1 MKTFVWGLVLLLI
14 VLHQD
19 VWFWEDGTLL
29 FGFLPIGIGY
39 HVCIS
44 LAAAFTWWLATRY
57 AWPKGLESPDAK
69 SQGETADA

>member
-57 AWPKGLESPDAK
+57 AWPEGLETPDDEH
-69 SQGETADA
+69 QEGTADA

>member
-19 VWFWEDGTLL
+19 VWFWDDGTLL

-57 AWPKGLESPDAK
+57 AWPKGLETPDAEH
-69 SQGETADA
+69 QEGTADA